1 MDETTTLAV
10 VGLALLVL
18 VVGRLVLAMLGGG
31 RGSGRTPVPRAVR
44 LRAGERRG
52 SARPRAAGTGS
63 PGLTTV
69 GRLGDDEVRG
79 ALDALKREPPRR
91 RR

>member
-18 VVGRLVLAMLGGG
+18 AVGRLVLAMLGSG
-31 RGSGRTPVPRAVR
+31 RGSGRTPVSRAVR
-44 LRAGERRG
+44 LRAAERRG
-52 SARPRAAGTGS
+52 SARPHAAGTGS

-79 ALDALKREPPRR
+79 ALDALKSKSPPRR
-91 RR
+91 R

>member
-31 RGSGRTPVPRAVR
+31 RGSGRTPVSRAVR

-63 PGLTTV
+63 SGLTTW

-79 ALDALKREPPRR
+79 ALDALKAPPRR
-91 RR
+91 R

>member
-18 VVGRLVLAMLGGG
+18 AVGRLVLAMLGSG
-31 RGSGRTPVPRAVR
+31 RGSGRTPVSRAVR
-44 LRAGERRG
+44 PRG
-52 SARPRAAGTGS
+52 SAQPPAAGTGS

-79 ALDALKREPPRR
+79 ALDALKREPPPRR
-91 RR
+91 R